1 MSIMSVNRQ
10 VYINPPESDAD
21 LTDDPSKNYGIM
33 KTTGWQ
39 FCGVLSKLFQS
50 DFGDEY

>member
-1 MSIMSVNRQ
+1 MSTMSVNRQ

-21 LTDDPSKNYGIM
+21 LTDLSKNYGIM
-33 KTTGWQ
+33 KTTVWQ